1 MPIQLDFPNW
11 DKNVSKQQT
20 GLAQCLVSGDFRF
33 TGLVESVFMSS
44 ALSQNQPEDIRG
56 RGSDEINLRARLA
69 GLSQLTADVRPQ
81 VTLLGFLYFISGA
94 LEAVFL
100 IAVARVGIA
109 IADGSTTVLIFRSI
123 EMSIHRSLLLCVI
136 AISIR
141 LVATLFGVRVSTGLT
156 YRISVGLRTRLSHSF
171 LRSSWAIQQSQPA
184 GILQQ
189 LVVTFP
195 NQGSILVTQLAN
207 SLGSGLTLLAML
219 FLALTVD
226 PWATLVI
233 LLILIVLAT
242 ILRPLRSRVNKNSKE
257 SIDPQISFSSGVSQ
271 VGTLG
276 LEIQAFGVQEQSEN
290 YLDKL
295 IDADAVAQRRLGL
308 IAYSVSPVYVSL
320 AYGAVLVALAIVAT
334 LNNKNLGSSGAV
346 MLIMLRTLSYGQAL
360 QQGSV
365 SLAQILPFLTLMES
379 TISEFEENRA
389 TGGTEKLVHIDSI
402 VAEDVSF
409 SYVNHKQALR
419 NVSFALEKGQSY
431 GIIGPSGSGKSTLVQ
446 LLLGIRDP
454 QSGFISVNGCDLRTV
469 DRASWLSKVSFVP
482 QEATLIT
489 GTIAEN
495 IIFFRSGISE
505 KQMIEAAR
513 AAHILEEIEKLP
525 NGFNTN
531 LGERAQQ
538 LSGGQ
543 RQRLSIARALAGN
556 PELLILDEPTS
567 ALDIRSES
575 AIRTTISSLAGKVT
589 VVVIAHRMSTLDVC
603 SKLMVIQDGELKA
616 FATTSELSVDN
627 DFYKEAIRLADLK

>member
-1 MPIQLDFPNW
+1 
-11 DKNVSKQQT
+11 
-20 GLAQCLVSGDFRF
+20 
-33 TGLVESVFMSS
+33 MSS
-44 ALSQNQPEDIRG
+44 AQSQNQPEDIRG
-56 RGSDEINLRARLA
+56 RGSDEINLKARLA
-69 GLSQLTADVRPQ
+69 GLSKLIADVRPH
-81 VTLLGFLYFISGA
+81 VALLGFLYFVSGA
-94 LEAVFL
+94 LEAFFL
-100 IAVARVGIA
+100 IVVARVGIA
-109 IADGSTTVLIFRSI
+109 IAGGGTRVLIINSL
-123 EMSIHRSLLLCVI
+123 EMSIQQSLLLCVI
-136 AISIR
+136 AISVR
-141 LVATLFGVRVSTGLT
+141 LVATLFGVRVSTGLI
-156 YRISVGLRTRLSHSF
+156 YQISVGLRTRLSHSF

-195 NQGSILVTQLAN
+195 NQGSILVTQLAV

-219 FLALTVD
+219 FVALTVD

-233 LLILIVLAT
+233 LFILVILAT
-242 ILRPLRSRVNKNSKE
+242 ILRPLRGRVNKNSKA
-257 SIDPQISFSSGVSQ
+257 SIDPQVSFSSGVAQ

-276 LEIQAFGVQEQSEN
+276 LEIQAFGVQEQSEK

-295 IDADAVAQRRLGL
+295 IDADAAAQRRLGL
-308 IAYSVSPVYVSL
+308 IAYSVSPVYVTL
-320 AYGAVLVALAIVAT
+320 AYGAVLIALGIVAA
-334 LNNKNLGSSGAV
+334 LNNQNLGSSGAV

-365 SLAQILPFLTLMES
+365 SLAQILPFLSLMES
-379 TISEFEENRA
+379 TISNFENNRA
-389 TGGTEKLVHIDSI
+389 TGGSEKLLFINSI
-402 VAEDVSF
+402 VAKDVSF
-409 SYVNHKQALR
+409 SYINNKQALR
-419 NVSFALEKGQSY
+419 NVSFSFEKGLSY

-454 QSGFISVNGCDLRTV
+454 QSGLISVNGCDLRTV
-469 DRASWLSKVSFVP
+469 DRASWSSKVSFVP

-489 GTIAEN
+489 GTVAEN
-495 IIFFRSGISE
+495 IVFFRSGISDE
-505 KQMIEAAR
+505 QMIEAAR

-567 ALDIRSES
+567 ALDNRSES
-575 AIRTTISSLAGKVT
+575 AVRSTIASLAGKVT

-616 FATTSELSVDN
+616 FATKSELSVNN

>member
-1 MPIQLDFPNW
+1 MTPVQSQT
-11 DKNVSKQQT
+11 KSKDAT
-20 GLAQCLVSGDFRF
+20 GFS
-33 TGLVESVFMSS
+33 
-44 ALSQNQPEDIRG
+44 P
-56 RGSDEINLRARLA
+56 DETNLKARYA
-69 GLSQLTADVRPQ
+69 GLRQLTADVRPQ
-81 VTLLGFLYFISGA
+81 VVLLAFLYFVSGA
-94 LEAVFL
+94 LEAFFL

-109 IADGSTTVLIFRSI
+109 IADGSPTLVIFRSI
-123 EMSIHRSLLLCVI
+123 EISIHQSLLLCVI
-136 AISIR
+136 AISVR
-141 LVATLFGVRVSTGLT
+141 LVATLIGVRVSTDLI

-171 LRSSWAIQQSQPA
+171 LRSSWAMQQAQPA

-195 NQGSILVTQLAN
+195 NQGSILITQLAI

-219 FLALTVD
+219 LVALTVE

-233 LLILIVLAT
+233 LLVLIVLAT
-242 ILRPLRSRVNKNSKE
+242 FLRPLRGRVNKHSNA
-257 SIDPQISFSSGVSQ
+257 SINPQVSFSTGIAQ

-276 LEIQAFGVQEQSEN
+276 LEIQAFGVQDQSEK

-295 IDADAVAQRRLGL
+295 IAEDAVAQRRLGM
-308 IAYSVSPVYVSL
+308 IAYSVSPAYVSL
-320 AYGAVLVALAIVAT
+320 AYGAVLIALAVVAS
-334 LNNKNLGSSGAV
+334 LDGQNLSSSGAV

-365 SLAQILPFLTLMES
+365 SLAQILPFLNSMES
-379 TISEFEENRA
+379 TISKFEGSRA
-389 TGGTEKLVHIDSI
+389 TGGAEKLLNIDSI

-409 SYVNHKQALR
+409 SYASIKPALR
-419 NVSFALEKGQSY
+419 NVSFAFEKGQSY

-454 QSGFISVNGCDLRTV
+454 ESGLISVNGCDLRKI
-469 DRASWLSKVSFVP
+469 DRSSWSSRVSFVP

-489 GTIAEN
+489 GTVAEN
-495 IIFFRSGISE
+495 IVFFRSEISE

-513 AAHILEEIEKLP
+513 AANILEEIEKLP

-543 RQRLSIARALAGN
+543 RQRLSIARALAGD

-567 ALDIRSES
+567 ALDIKSES
-575 AIRTTISSLAGKVT
+575 AIRNTIASLAGKVT

-603 SKLMVIQDGELKA
+603 NKLMVIQDGQLIA
-616 FATTSELSVDN
+616 FATTSELSVN
-627 DFYKEAIRLADLK
+627 NEFYKEAIRLADLK